1 MLLGAVFWSI
11 LADKRGRRSAFI
23 LSLACIFVAGLASA
37 LAPSFYFLLFFR
49 AIVGFGV
56 GGSLPVTTVL
66 ISEFLPTSHR
76 AAVLCRLSGLFWAA
90 GLIIA
95 SLLGLVLSRVL
106 GSG

>member
-1 MLLGAVFWSI
+1 MLFGAVFWSI

-37 LAPSFYFLLFFR
+37 FAPSFYWLLLFR

-76 AAVLCRLSGLFWAA
+76 AAVMCRLSGLFWAA

-95 SLLGLVLSRVL
+95 SLLGLFLSSAL
-106 GSG
+106 GPG